1 MIILLI
7 FESISIND
15 CIVLDRDVLVLKNIG
30 WKEET
35 LKLEVWAEDL
45 SPAQLELRS
54 KSKNEID
61 DINTRLDKLL
71 KETTSEVIFE
81 GDNTAL
87 YEFERELK
95 EKPSAFVL

>member
-1 MIILLI
+1 MTLNC
-7 FESISIND
+7 INPNN
-15 CIVLDRDVLVLKNIG
+15 CIMLDRDVLVLKNIG

-35 LKLEVWAEDL
+35 LRLEAWPEDL
-45 SPAQLELRS
+45 SPAQIEMRN

-71 KETTSEVIFE
+71 KETTSEIIFE
-81 GDNTAL
+81 GDNTSL

-95 EKPSAFVL
+95 EKPSKF